1 MRAAISGFRRAARAA
16 REPRRATFQLILI
29 KPSHYDDEGY
39 VIQWLRSVV
48 PSNSLGALYG
58 LGQDC
63 ARRGVLGPD
72 IDIVVSAADETNS
85 RVRVNRIRRQIRR
98 SGGRGMVGLVGVQTN
113 QFARALDIARPL
125 RAAGIQVCIG
135 GFHVSGCLAM
145 LPQRPPEIEEAL
157 ALGISLF
164 AGEGEGGRLDEVLR
178 DACAGGLKPIYDHL
192 KDMPDLAGA
201 VAPFLL
207 RQRIKRTI
215 GLSTS
220 FDAGRG
226 CPFECSFCTIINVQ
240 GRKSRHRSPDD
251 VADIIRANLA
261 QGIKQFFITDDN
273 FARNRAWEPIF
284 DRLIELRERDGLAV
298 GLTIQVDTLCHK
310 IPRFIEKAGRAG
322 IKRVFIGLEN
332 INPESLAGAK
342 KRQNRITEYRAM
354 LQAWKGIGATT
365 YAGYIIG
372 FPADSVASVMRDI
385 AIIKRELP
393 VDVLEF
399 FYLTPLPGSADHK
412 ALWSAGVPMDSD
424 MNRYDLNHV
433 TTAHPQMSRPVWEQ
447 AYRQA
452 WQAFFS
458 PEHME
463 TVLRRAAARGGN
475 LGRTAQMMV
484 WFYGSITFE
493 KVHPLEGG
501 YFRLKFRRDRR
512 PTLPRESAWTFY
524 PRYGAELAVKHV
536 RFGLLIARLWRLRRR
551 IKADPTRKTYLDQA
565 LSPVQADDLDQ
576 LEIFAASDAA
586 RDAADRKRRAVAR
599 QQAVAGRPS
608 PPVGAAAE

>member
-1 MRAAISGFRRAARAA
+1 M
-16 REPRRATFQLILI
+16 
-29 KPSHYDDEGY
+29 
-39 VIQWLRSVV
+39 
-48 PSNSLGALYG
+48 
-58 LGQDC
+58 
-63 ARRGVLGPD
+63 
-72 IDIVVSAADETNS
+72 
-85 RVRVNRIRRQIRR
+85 
-98 SGGRGMVGLVGVQTN
+98 
-113 QFARALDIARPL
+113 DIARPL
-125 RAAGIQVCIG
+125 RAAGIPVCIG
-135 GFHVSGCLAM
+135 GFHVSGCIAM
-145 LPQRPPEIEEAL
+145 LPDLPADIEEAL
-157 ALGISLF
+157 ELGISLF

-178 DACAGGLKPIYDHL
+178 DASAGRLKRVYDHL
-192 KDMPDLAGA
+192 KDMPSLAGA
-201 VAPFLL
+201 VAPILPHH
-207 RQRIKRTI
+207 RIKRTL
-215 GLSTS
+215 GQSTS

-261 QGIKQFFITDDN
+261 QGISRFFITDDN

-284 DRLIELRERDGLAV
+284 DRLIELREQDGLAV

-322 IKRVFIGLEN
+322 VKKVFIGLEN

-354 LQAWKGIGATT
+354 LQAWKGIGAMT

-372 FPADSVASVMRDI
+372 FPADTVASVLRDI

-412 ALWSAGVPMDSD
+412 ALWSAGVPMDAD

-433 TTAHPQMSRPVWEQ
+433 TTAHPQMSRTDWEL

-452 WQAFFS
+452 WQTFFS
-458 PEHME
+458 PDHME
-463 TVLRRAAARGGN
+463 TVLRRAAACGAGV
-475 LGRTAQMMV
+475 GRTMQMMV
-484 WFYGSITFE
+484 WFYGCITFE

-512 PTLPRESAWTFY
+512 PTLPRERPWIFY
-524 PRYGAELAVKHV
+524 PRYGAELASKHV

-551 IKADPTRKTYLDQA
+551 IKADSARKDYRDQA
-565 LSPVQADDLDQ
+565 LSPVGGDDLDV
-576 LEIFAASDAA
+576 LEMFAATDAA
-586 RDAADRKRRAVAR
+586 RGVAERRRRAVAR
-599 QQAVAGRPS
+599 QLSATVAAEGKAVVVVAPPLPYCRSKRRPNNLGRAAGGIGGMRMTS
-608 PPVGAAAE
+608 RGAA